1 MAIKLPVLGWN
12 KKEVGEVS
20 VPKEIFGA
28 DVRKDI
34 LQVVVKWQLACRRS
48 GTHSTLEKGDVSGGG
63 KKPFKQKGTGNARQ
77 GSSRSPLNPGG
88 GVIFGPKPRDYSY
101 SLPKQLKKA
110 GLRSALSYLHKEGR
124 FFVVKDMTSKDG
136 KAKELNT
143 RLQEFGV
150 TKALLVDQA
159 ADANFARASRNLKNY
174 RYTKVDG
181 LNVFDLLKYDA
192 AVVTESSLEKI
203 LARCGEGK

>member
-20 VPKEIFGA
+20 VPKEIFGV

-48 GTHSTLEKGDVSGGG
+48 GTHKVLEKGDVRGGG

-101 SLPKQLKKA
+101 SLPKQLKRA

-124 FFVVKDMTSKDG
+124 FFVVKDMTSKEG
-136 KAKELNT
+136 KAKELRE
-143 RLQEFGV
+143 RLKEFGLER
-150 TKALLVDQA
+150 ALLVDQA
-159 ADANFARASRNLKNY
+159 ADVQFARATRNLKNY

-203 LARCGEGK
+203 MARCGERE

>member
-20 VPKEIFGA
+20 VPKEVFGT

-48 GTHSTLEKGDVSGGG
+48 GTHKVLEKGEVRGGG

-77 GSSRSPLNPGG
+77 GSSRSPLMPGG

-101 SLPKQLKKA
+101 NLPKQLKKA
-110 GLRSALSYLHKEGR
+110 GLKSALSYLHKEGK

-136 KAKELNT
+136 KAKELNE
-143 RLQEFGV
+143 RLKEFGV
-150 TKALLVDQA
+150 NKALLIDQA
-159 ADANFARASRNLKNY
+159 GDEKFARASRNLKNY

-181 LNVFDLLKYDA
+181 LNVFDLLRYDA

-203 LARCGEGK
+203 VARCGEGK

>member
-28 DVRKDI
+28 EVRKDI

-77 GSSRSPLNPGG
+77 GSSRSPLMPGG

-101 SLPKQLKKA
+101 SLPKQLRKA

-124 FFVVKDMTSKDG
+124 FFVVKDMTSKEG
-136 KAKELNT
+136 KAKELNA
-143 RLQEFGV
+143 RLKEFGV
-150 TKALLVDQA
+150 EKALLVDQA
-159 ADANFARASRNLKNY
+159 ADANFTRASRNLKNY

>member
-34 LQVVVKWQLACRRS
+34 LQVVVKWQLASRRS
-48 GTHSTLEKGDVSGGG
+48 GTHKVKEKWEVSGGG

-101 SLPKQLKKA
+101 
-110 GLRSALSYLHKEGR
+110 
-124 FFVVKDMTSKDG
+124 
-136 KAKELNT
+136 
-143 RLQEFGV
+143 
-150 TKALLVDQA
+150 
-159 ADANFARASRNLKNY
+159 NL
-174 RYTKVDG
+174 
-181 LNVFDLLKYDA
+181 
-192 AVVTESSLEKI
+192 
-203 LARCGEGK
+203 

>member
-1 MAIKLPVLGWN
+1 MAMKLSVLGWN

-20 VPKEIFGA
+20 VPQEIFGA
-28 DVRKDI
+28 PVRKDL
-34 LQVVVKWQLACRRS
+34 LQAVVKWQLACRRQ
-48 GTHSTLEKGDVSGGG
+48 GTHKVLSKGEVRGGG

-77 GSSRSPLNPGG
+77 GSSRSPLMPGG

-101 SLPKQLKKA
+101 SLPKKLKQA
-110 GLRSALSYLHKEGR
+110 GLITALSYLQKEGK
-124 FFVVKDMTSKDG
+124 FFVVKDMTSKEG
-136 KAKELNT
+136 KAKELSQ
-143 RLQEFGV
+143 RLKDFGLS
-150 TKALLVDQA
+150 KALLVDQSG
-159 ADANFARASRNLKNY
+159 DEKFARATRNLKNY

-181 LNVFDLLKYDA
+181 LNVYDLLRYDA